1 MDVLTHVLAKIQPAV
16 WGPPTLFLLMGT
28 GLFFTIALGGLQV
41 VKFPRALKCI
51 FEKEDG
57 DGDVSSFATLCT
69 TLAACIGTGSIVG
82 VATALRIGGPVL
94 SSGCGYP
101 QFLV

>member
-1 MDVLTHVLAKIQPAV
+1 MDVLTHVLAKIQTAV

-28 GLFFTIALGGLQV
+28 GLYFTISLGGLQV
-41 VKFPRALKCI
+41 VKFPRALECI

-57 DGDVSSFATLCT
+57 DETFHLLQLFVLPLQLVSEPEVLSVLQPLCVS
-69 TLAACIGTGSIVG
+69 AV
-82 VATALRIGGPVL
+82 PVL
-94 SSGCGYP
+94 TSGCGYP

>member
-1 MDVLTHVLAKIQPAV
+1 MDVLTHVLAKIQTAV

-57 DGDVSSFATLCT
+57 DG
-69 TLAACIGTGSIVG
+69 G
-82 VATALRIGGPVL
+82 V
-94 SSGCGYP
+94 
-101 QFLV
+101 

>member
-1 MDVLTHVLAKIQPAV
+1 MDVLTHVLAKIQTAV

-51 FEKEDG
+51 FE
-57 DGDVSSFATLCT
+57 
-69 TLAACIGTGSIVG
+69 
-82 VATALRIGGPVL
+82 
-94 SSGCGYP
+94 
-101 QFLV
+101 